1 MAFSFGFYNSLN
13 GDRTYDAID
22 ISRIFD
28 GVITDGV
35 FAGIGD
41 LFAVTPGSGLQVG
54 VGSGKAWFNH
64 TWNRNDSIYL
74 LSVEE
79 PDITLSRIDAVY
91 IKVDGRESIRA
102 NTLEIRKGSPA
113 VEPQKPLMT
122 QNPDEGIYEH
132 ALAYVTVRP
141 AVTQIEAKDIEVV
154 VGTEE
159 TPLVTSILQQTD
171 IDSLWANWK
180 SQFGDFLSENET
192 EMDEW
197 MSMTRAEFDEW
208 WDAIKAVLDTET
220 ATRLQNQIN
229 ELKTGKV
236 DTSTY
241 NEHTGKANA
250 HLVGFGNLIHE
261 NVINKDSANCNNYA
275 TELNPVVIIDG
286 SSAPNSPGTGY
297 WYLQTIVYNGATHA
311 MQIAYPYNDISRPIR
326 FRNCYNGTWTQ
337 WTDVVTTQKIQEIL
351 RIPGISNR
359 IGDIHTT
366 MRTDMG
372 TNWLRCSGVP
382 ISETTY
388 PNARAIIDPY
398 YSRWP
403 MGKTLWKMTTSY
415 FEGGAQFATD
425 GKGTYATYV
434 VASGTSITIKYGSA
448 PNTMTSSKSVAIG
461 TKGMPVFI
469 GYSAKFGWVL
479 GVDIATGQY
488 ADYRFFKAD
497 TIAGNWARIS
507 GAPSVT
513 ESNTSAGIRIL
524 DDGTLAIFG
533 YAADAMY
540 SSDGVSLKAIPVP
553 DSRNQEISMIDYA
566 QNKYYVNYY
575 DSNAE
580 KSYIGIRSTMTD
592 TATNIESPGG
602 TGRIFAVGSD
612 ILMFCPSRDASTL
625 YKLAGTSLTKIS
637 LPSQVATI
645 RTMFPISQNGVS
657 VLCGEVGKKA
667 YFMKYAS
674 GAVTYITY
682 TDISDPG
689 PVSDDVSNNV
699 KYEICAQMGDYAF
712 LGDSVKKIEPYT
724 PVIDVAPAAAYVLA
738 KELI

>member
-102 NTLEIRKGSPA
+102 NTLEIRKGTPA

-132 ALAYVTVRP
+132 VLAYVTVRP

-197 MSMTRAEFDEW
+197 MSTTRAEFDEW

-236 DTSTY
+236 DTTTY
-241 NEHTGKANA
+241 TEHTGKANA
-250 HLVGFGNLIHE
+250 HSVGFGNLIHG
-261 NVINKDSANCNNYA
+261 NVMNKESANCNNYA

-326 FRNCYNGTWTQ
+326 FRNCYSGSWTQ
-337 WTDVVTTQKIQEIL
+337 WTDVITTSKIQEIL
-351 RIPGISNR
+351 RTPGISNR

-372 TNWLRCSGVP
+372 SNWLKCSGIP

-403 MGKTLWKMTTSY
+403 IGATLWKS
-415 FEGGAQFATD
+415 EGDAYAATLATD
-425 GKGTYATYV
+425 QKGIYATF
-434 VASGTSITIKYGSA
+434 VAAKSTTVTIKYGSA
-448 PNTMTSSKSVAIG
+448 PNSMTNSKSVSIG
-461 TKGMPVFI
+461 ASGTPVFI
-469 GYSAKFGWVL
+469 GYSKIFGWVL
-479 GVDIATGQY
+479 GVNVSRTSYPSFQ
-488 ADYRFFKAD
+488 FFKSD
-497 TIAGNWARIS
+497 TISGNWALIGSADGGDSIS
-507 GAPSVT
+507 DVF
-513 ESNTSAGIRIL
+513 IKIL
-524 DDGTLAIFG
+524 DDGTLVSTSYSG
-533 YAADAMY
+533 DACY
-540 SSDGVSLKAIPVP
+540 SSNGTSISNIPL
-553 DSRNQEISMIDYA
+553 SNQYDHYVTSVYYI
-566 QNKYYVNYY
+566 QGKYYVTYY
-575 DSNAE
+575 DGDARDNRIE
-580 KSYIGIRSTMTD
+580 IRSSLTSPVSAIQPPKNPS
-592 TATNIESPGG
+592 TARLFSM
-602 TGRIFAVGSD
+602 GSD
-612 ILMFCPSRDASTL
+612 VLIFFSQTSPDFL
-625 YKLAGTSLTKIS
+625 YKISGSSFVKVSTPGQVTSLKS
-637 LPSQVATI
+637 L
-645 RTMFPISQNGVS
+645 FPITKNGVS
-657 VLCGEVGKKA
+657 ILCGEGDGGVIH
-667 YFMKYAS
+667 FMRYS
-674 GAVTYITY
+674 GGSVSYISSEQN
-682 TDISDPG
+682 SDPG
-689 PVSDDVSNNV
+689 SSFTNSYYVS
-699 KYEICAQMGDYAF
+699 EMLGDYAY
-712 LGDSVKKIEPYT
+712 LGDSIKKIEPYT
-724 PVIDVAPAAAYVLA
+724 PVIDMSPATAYVLA